1 MALDIFIDLH
11 RDVSLVH
18 FKRNKEKQLLI
29 RAPAKK
35 LQQLDLLLQSITIQY
50 RIETYVLAPNHL
62 SYIP

>member
-18 FKRNKEKQLLI
+18 IKRNKEKQLLI

-50 RIETYVLAPNHL
+50 RIETYVLAPKNL